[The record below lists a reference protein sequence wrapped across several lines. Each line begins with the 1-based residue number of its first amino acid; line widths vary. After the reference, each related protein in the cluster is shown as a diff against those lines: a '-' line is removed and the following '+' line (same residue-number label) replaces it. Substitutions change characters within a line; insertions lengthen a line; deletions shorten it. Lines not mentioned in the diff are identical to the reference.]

1 MSNTIKGI
9 FLVSFGLLLFA
20 IQDSV
25 IKSFSDQYAVLQIVF
40 IRSAAGV
47 FVLLIGIAIFAGG
60 AGLKSHNVIPQIM
73 KYGLSFG
80 AYLCYYLALAD
91 LPLAETATITF
102 LSPLIVTALSAII
115 FKEHVGLHRWGAV
128 VVGFFAIILVV
139 GPQGHFGNPA
149 VLFALTAAFAY
160 ALSIIATRF
169 LDARDSAITSAFY
182 GSWVHC
188 ILAIVCTMVIT
199 VFFKDNTST
208 SPSVQF
214 LTRDWLWMD
223 LNHFLLLAALG
234 VMISFGLYCLVKAYR
249 IIPFSLAS
257 PFEYT
262 YILWSVILG
271 YLMWGDVPQSN
282 TLVGIVLLVISN
294 LYILQR
300 ELKHNKK
307 ELTQPNQGRI

>member
-1 MSNTIKGI
+1 M
-9 FLVSFGLLLFA
+9 
-20 IQDSV
+20 
-25 IKSFSDQYAVLQIVF
+25 
-40 IRSAAGV
+40 
-47 FVLLIGIAIFAGG
+47 
-60 AGLKSHNVIPQIM
+60 
-73 KYGLSFG
+73 
-80 AYLCYYLALAD
+80 AL
-91 LPLAETATITF
+91 
-102 LSPLIVTALSAII
+102 
-115 FKEHVGLHRWGAV
+115 G
-128 VVGFFAIILVV
+128 
-139 GPQGHFGNPA
+139 
-149 VLFALTAAFAY
+149 
-160 ALSIIATRF
+160 
-169 LDARDSAITSAFY
+169 
-182 GSWVHC
+182 
-188 ILAIVCTMVIT
+188 TMVIT